1 MLNDMGGRPR
11 VADTVRRA
19 FRATGMSAGSN
30 WLGRGRQSPSESGA
44 RRVRAIL
51 TNCIR
56 HGPASQNRAA
66 HPDFRAYLAGRVAHA
81 RALNAA
87 RGAKLHAL
95 FARIA
100 WDGCGFGA

>member
-30 WLGRGRQSPSESGA
+30 WPAWSSIAIRIW
-44 RRVRAIL
+44 RA
-51 TNCIR
+51 TS
-56 HGPASQNRAA
+56 AS
-66 HPDFRAYLAGRVAHA
+66 HPDQLHPPRTGVAESCRAPGFPRIPGRTRRHA